1 MKCFCV
7 AAALC
12 GAKVLRYLAF
22 VPAFVWPKSLKA
34 RKAFGKKAS
43 HITYLQ
49 LQKYNFLPFWAIP
62 KRGYLYTA

>member
-34 RKAFGKKAS
+34 RKT
-43 HITYLQ
+43 HR
-49 LQKYNFLPFWAIP
+49 QKQPYNLFAIAKLPFLTIL
-62 KRGYLYTA
+62 GNT